1 MKAAAAPL
9 LPARGEA
16 EGTRPAYG
24 DALLRLGEERNDVI
38 VLTAD
43 LGTIITVHRFGERW
57 PERYVNTG
65 VAEQNLAGIAAGL
78 ATVGLTPF
86 VSTFA
91 VFASM
96 RMCEQVRTSICYPRL
111 NVKIV
116 PSHGG
121 ITVGENG
128 VTHQAL
134 EDLAIMRS
142 FPNMTVLVP
151 ADAFEV
157 RQAVRAAAE
166 WDGPVYLRL
175 GRPRVPRLFADDHRF
190 EIGPAYLCRAGRD
203 VAIVSTGIMLAHA
216 LDAANDLAGEGVQAE
231 VLHVPTVKPLDAG
244 AILESAARTHAVV
257 TAEEHSIVG
266 GLGSAVAEILAEQH
280 PTPLRRIGVRDTFAE
295 SGTPGELMDKYGL
308 TARHIAD
315 ACRTVLEAGRRQV

>member
-1 MKAAAAPL
+1 MKAPQAIL
-9 LPARGEA
+9 LPARGKP

-24 DALLRLGEERNDVI
+24 DALLRLAEERDDLV

-43 LGTIITVHRFGERW
+43 LGRILTIDRFGERR
-57 PERYVNTG
+57 PDRYVNTG

-78 ATVGLTPF
+78 AAVGLLPF

-121 ITVGENG
+121 ITIGENG

-134 EDLAIMRS
+134 EDLAIMRAL
-142 FPNMTVLVP
+142 PNMTVVVP

-166 WDGPVYLRL
+166 WQGPVYLRL
-175 GRPRVPRLFADDHRF
+175 GRPAVPRLFADGHRF
-190 EIGPAYLCRAGRD
+190 AIGPACLCRAGRD
-203 VAIVSTGIMLAHA
+203 VTIVSTGLMLAHA
-216 LDAANDLAGEGVQAE
+216 LDAAAELESEGIAAE
-231 VLHVPTVKPLDAG
+231 VLHVPTLKPLDAG
-244 AILESAARTHAVV
+244 AILESVGRTGAVV
-257 TAEEHSIVG
+257 TAEEHGIVG
-266 GLGSAVAEILAEQH
+266 GLGSAVAEILGEHRPA
-280 PTPLRRIGVRDTFAE
+280 PLRRVGVRDTFAE
-295 SGTPGELMDKYGL
+295 SGTPDELMEKYGL
-308 TARHIAD
+308 TARHIAN
-315 ACRTVLEAGRRQV
+315 ACRSLL